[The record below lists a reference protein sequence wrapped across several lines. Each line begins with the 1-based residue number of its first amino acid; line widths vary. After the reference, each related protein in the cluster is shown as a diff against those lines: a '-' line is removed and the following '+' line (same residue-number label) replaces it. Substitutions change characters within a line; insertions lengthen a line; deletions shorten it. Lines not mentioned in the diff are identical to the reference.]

1 MPNRTFAFSHRGG
14 YWKTRYSFFS
24 NCYAY
29 VNKVLLSF
37 RVTMAPTQR
46 DPVWRHNLGGF
57 TNFYGDQGGAGF
69 SVSFNANPSEN
80 KILKSISVEAT
91 NNSNPASIVVA
102 NNSTTDN
109 QSKVSPV
116 IAFDD
121 KGGILYGHIQGQNIN
136 TNGNV
141 KYMGTLL
148 ATQAQEIVSVGTSI
162 VIRAPF
168 QWANGGGS
176 NVTQG
181 SKYVWSPVGNDQVY
195 ATSLN
200 TPIDLTDDYGS
211 VPDAVQYNGM
221 IDDNIADFSFAFA
234 ADAILPFLS
243 DPFDFDVY
251 SVSPNITYG
260 DMLKGQ
266 YADAV
271 FTFPGQDWELFSVN
285 LEYEPTT
292 YDHSE
297 APRMSASRGSRRRR
311 R

>member
-29 VNKVLLSF
+29 INKALLSF
-37 RVTMAPTQR
+37 RVTMAPTER

-57 TNFYGDQGGAGF
+57 TNFYGEPGGSGF

-91 NNSNPASIVVA
+91 NNSNPASIIVA
-102 NNSTTDN
+102 NNSTTAN
-109 QSKVSPV
+109 QSKESPV
-116 IAFDD
+116 ISFDD
-121 KGGILYGHIQGQNIN
+121 KGGILYGHIQGQSTN

-141 KYMGTLL
+141 KYMGTLMASQNL
-148 ATQAQEIVSVGTSI
+148 GSSNEGDSVI
-162 VIRAPF
+162 NIQAPF
-168 QWANGGGS
+168 QWADGGGS
-176 NVTQG
+176 NLNLG
-181 SKYVWSPVGNDQVY
+181 SKYVWSPVGGTEIY
-195 ATSLN
+195 AIL
-200 TPIDLTDDYGS
+200 PVDLTDDYDS
-211 VPDAVQYNGM
+211 IPSAVQYNGM
-221 IDDNIADFSFAFA
+221 INDNIADFSITFSANN
-234 ADAILPFLS
+234 IITFLGA
-243 DPFDFDVY
+243 PFDIDIY
-251 SVSPNITYG
+251 SISSNVTYG

-285 LEYEPTT
+285 LEYDPTT
-292 YDHSE
+292 YDNSK
-297 APRMSASRGSRRRR
+297 AQQMSASRGNRRRR

>member
-29 VNKVLLSF
+29 INKVLLSF
-37 RVTMAPTQR
+37 RVTMSPIQQ
-46 DPVWRHNLGGF
+46 DPVWRHNIGGF

-69 SVSFNANPSEN
+69 SVSFNANPSQN

-91 NNSNPASIVVA
+91 NNSNPASIIVA

-109 QSKVSPV
+109 QSKISPV

-121 KGGILYGHIQGQNIN
+121 KGGVLYGHIQGQNIN

-141 KYMGTLL
+141 KYMGTL
-148 ATQAQEIVSVGTSI
+148 QASQAVDISSSAESVITI
-162 VIRAPF
+162 QAPF
-168 QWANGGGS
+168 QWASGGGS
-176 NVTQG
+176 NINQG
-181 SKYVWSPVGNDQVY
+181 SKYVWSEVGSDQINAIFPV
-195 ATSLN
+195 
-200 TPIDLTDDYGS
+200 DLTDDYGS
-211 VPDAVQYNGM
+211 IPDSVQYNGM
-221 IDDNIADFSFAFA
+221 IDDNIASFAITFSA
-234 ADAILPFLS
+234 AILTPFLQT
-243 DPFDFDVY
+243 PFDIDIY
-251 SVSPNITYG
+251 SISPNATYG

-271 FTFPGQDWELFSVN
+271 FTFPGQDWELLSVN

-297 APRMSASRGSRRRR
+297 TRKMSASRGSRRRR